1 MFCSGLIFIGS
12 VYPNYQDQD
21 AYISKYIKN
30 GRISENFNV
39 PQGLERAVDFW
50 IDIYSK
56 YDVNHIVIHDTDYF
70 VVYEVIDA
78 SDLADVDEFSQEIK
92 DQIIESRIDVVKN
105 KYRNILSE
113 INEAQVEGNADLSG
127 LHKDVYRK
135 FSSIQASNVFL
146 DASRAGRIRAQKG
159 QASSFREGIYQSRA
173 YISKI
178 EEIFLNEG
186 LPKELARLPYVES
199 YFNPKAVSHRSA
211 AGIWQFMRGT
221 GKEYLKVTKYYDERK
236 DPVVSTYAAAKLLK
250 QSYKYLWE
258 DWPLA
263 VTSYNHGRFGM
274 KKASAITG
282 SKDLVD
288 IIRNYNSST
297 FGFASKNF
305 YAEFLAALFLD
316 LNKKAFFDDLDD
328 VAKTKYDLVQLIKPL
343 KVSQIG
349 LLLGIDKEEIRIYNP
364 SISGLAVE
372 KDHVLPKGAMIRMP
386 ERGLKK
392 LASKTE
398 NIRGIN
404 NYVKF
409 I

>member
-1 MFCSGLIFIGS
+1 MFRILFIHMFCSGLIFIGS

-316 LNKKAFFDDLDD
+316 LNKKAFFDIL
-328 VAKTKYDLVQLIKPL
+328 
-343 KVSQIG
+343 
-349 LLLGIDKEEIRIYNP
+349 N
-364 SISGLAVE
+364 E
-372 KDHVLPKGAMIRMP
+372 KIAPIEKIL
-386 ERGLKK
+386 
-392 LASKTE
+392 
-398 NIRGIN
+398 
-404 NYVKF
+404 
-409 I
+409 